1 MVDCLASF
9 FVISN
14 KFGWHIA
21 SRCRFP
27 GLPESVLLDFLDAEP
42 LHVSLPQAED
52 EAGLAKFEVDL
63 NEGRLDQVGDILQ
76 MNGGGLVRTPKS
88 LLFIRSGAFGS
99 VWSGSWR
106 FVAVREIHLASEC
119 ALQGLLRPIGTRGEA
134 NLVSPRGF

>member
-9 FVISN
+9 FVISK
-14 KFGWHIA
+14 KFGWRCA

-27 GLPESVLLDFLDAEP
+27 GIPESVILDLFDAEP
-42 LHVSLPQAED
+42 LHVRLTQAED

-63 NEGRLDQVGDILQ
+63 NEGRLDQVGEVLQ

-106 FVAVREIHLASEC
+106 FLA
-119 ALQGLLRPIGTRGEA
+119 IRGG
-134 NLVSPRGF
+134 S